1 MTKIAILYI
10 CTGRYAQ
17 FFDGFYESAEKYLLQ
32 GMEKRYFVF
41 TDQEQLT
48 KAENVELLIRPCR
61 GFPEDSLLRFD
72 RFLEIREQLEEYDY
86 TFFFNANMRFVG
98 PVGEELLEDRL
109 TAVLH
114 PGYYDKPVWRYPY
127 ERNKQS
133 KAYIPANEDNYH
145 YYMGSLNGGKTEDY
159 LSLIETC
166 SKQIHDDLEKGIIAC
181 YHDESHLNHYLRHHH
196 CKPLS
201 PSYAYIEGKDLPFE
215 PKILLLD
222 KTKID
227 SYFDKGRDHSL
238 LGRLKRGIG
247 IVASATL
254 WSMTE
259 RFAKMGIQ
267 ILCTF
272 IIAQFVAPADF
283 GLVSMMSIFLAFST
297 ILIDSGFSQALI
309 HEQNVTRQDES
320 SIFWFNILLGTI
332 VYCIFW
338 ISAPFIAGFYHEPQL
353 TILIRVAFLALIFQ
367 SLVVVQQGL
376 LYKEVNFKNVSKISF
391 WAVLLSGIAG
401 IIVSYIRRDVWG
413 LIVQNLLFA
422 ILQTL
427 FFWKY
432 STWRPKLFF
441 SFLCVR
447 KYLKFSMNLLGSNML
462 AAITDN
468 LANLFVGKTYNSTIL
483 GHYTMANKIPYL
495 TSGTFCYGI
504 KRVSYS
510 MMSTFQNDNEE
521 LSRFSQRVVGT
532 AFWVLAPIMIAL
544 FIFSDHFIGWLFPQ
558 EWAPTAVYL
567 RYFCVIGFVYCFS
580 DINQDILLVKGRTDI
595 LFKLDIIRRSI
606 LVVILLIGVK
616 YDVETLLTLL
626 VGYSIINSLVVSY
639 IAGRL
644 IHCSLWRQAGYIL
657 RTPLYYWNQLR
668 SRTK

>member
-1 MTKIAILYI
+1 MTKVAILYI

-17 FFDGFYESAEKYLLQ
+17 FFDGFYESAERYLLP
-32 GMEKRYFVF
+32 GVEKRYFVF

-48 KAENVELLIRPCR
+48 QAENVELLIRPCR

-72 RFLEIREQLEEYDY
+72 RFLEIREQLEAYDY
-86 TFFFNANMRFVG
+86 TFFFNANMRFVA
-98 PVGEELLEDRL
+98 PVGEELLAEEL
-109 TAVLH
+109 TVVLH

-133 KAYIPANEDNYH
+133 EAYIPANEEDYH
-145 YYMGSLNGGKTEDY
+145 YYMGSLNGGRTEAY
-159 LSLIETC
+159 LKLIETC
-166 SKQIHDDLEKGIIAC
+166 SQQIHHDLEKGIIAC
-181 YHDESHLNHYLRHHH
+181 YHDESHLNHYLRHHK
-196 CKPLS
+196 CKALD
-201 PSYAYIEGKDLPFE
+201 PSYAYIEGSKLPFE
-215 PKILLLD
+215 PKILLID

-238 LGRLKRGIG
+238 WGRLKKGIG
-247 IVASATL
+247 IVASATF

-272 IIAQFVAPADF
+272 IIAQFVAPSEF

-309 HEQNVTRQDES
+309 HEQQVTRQDES

-332 VYCIFW
+332 VYGAFW
-338 ISAPFIAGFYHEPQL
+338 IAAPWIADFYQEPQL
-353 TILIRVAFLALIFQ
+353 TVLIRVAFLALIFQ
-367 SLVVVQQGL
+367 SLIVVQQGL

-391 WAVLLSGIAG
+391 WAVTISGIAG
-401 IIVSYIRRDVWG
+401 IVVSYVRRDVWG

-422 ILQTL
+422 VLQTV
-427 FFWKY
+427 FFWVY
-432 STWRPKLFF
+432 SAWRPKLFF
-441 SFLCVR
+441 SFQCVR

-468 LANLFVGKTYNSTIL
+468 LANLFVGKAYSSTIL

-510 MMSTFQNDNEE
+510 MMSTFQNDDEE
-521 LSRFSQRVVGT
+521 LSKYSQRVVGT
-532 AFWVLAPIMIAL
+532 AFWVLAPIMIGL
-544 FIFSDHFIGWLFPQ
+544 FIFADEFIHLLFPPD
-558 EWAPTAVYL
+558 WAPAAIYL
-567 RYFCVIGFVYCFS
+567 RYFCVIGFVFCFS
-580 DINQDILLVKGRTDI
+580 DINQDILLVKGRTEI
-595 LFKLDIIRRSI
+595 LFRLDIIRRTI
-606 LVVILLIGVK
+606 LVAILIIGVR

-626 VGYSIINSLVVSY
+626 VSYNIINSLVVSY

-644 IHCSLWRQAGYIL
+644 IHCSLWRQAGYVL
-657 RTPLYYWNQLR
+657 QTPKYYWAQIRNR
-668 SRTK
+668 IA